1 MRAWKVV
8 GKYPFYSDGEITHTE
23 IAIAST
29 TGSYAT
35 YSEKVVGNQMDKTET
50 ELVELAREAHFKS
63 EYADR
68 AMAES
73 VQKIDDLEQ
82 SIKQN
87 KTLNAELR
95 EQLDFAGTKIDQ
107 LDNKMTAFQR
117 LFVTAVELTDEQKT
131 EIVAQY
137 PDYGVGVTYQ
147 PGQVVAYEGTLY
159 EVVQGHTSQADWKPS
174 ETASLYKLFLNPTI
188 TTDDGE
194 VVDVVNEF
202 VQPAGAHDAYKKGDR
217 VTFGGKVYAS
227 AIDNNVYS
235 PTAYPAGWTL
245 VE

>member
-29 TGSYAT
+29 TGGYAT
-35 YSEKVVGNQMDKTET
+35 YTEKVVGNHMDKTEA

-73 VQKIDDLEQ
+73 VQKIDELEQ

-95 EQLDFAGTKIDQ
+95 EQLDFAGTKIAQIDESLERSNEQ
-107 LDNKMTAFQR
+107 YTRFEEMMKMT
-117 LFVTAVELTDEQKT
+117 TAM
-131 EIVAQY
+131 
-137 PDYGVGVTYQ
+137 
-147 PGQVVAYEGTLY
+147 
-159 EVVQGHTSQADWKPS
+159 
-174 ETASLYKLFLNPTI
+174 
-188 TTDDGE
+188 
-194 VVDVVNEF
+194 VNEL
-202 VQPAGAHDAYKKGDR
+202 V
-217 VTFGGKVYAS
+217 AS
-227 AIDNNVYS
+227 VMGTEED
-235 PTAYPAGWTL
+235 
-245 VE
+245 VEEV

>member
-35 YSEKVVGNQMDKTET
+35 YTEKVIGNQLDKTEA

-95 EQLDFAGTKIDQ
+95 EQLDFAGTKIAQ
-107 LDNKMTAFQR
+107 LDDSLERANEQYAQFEEIMKLTTAM
-117 LFVTAVELTDEQKT
+117 
-131 EIVAQY
+131 
-137 PDYGVGVTYQ
+137 
-147 PGQVVAYEGTLY
+147 
-159 EVVQGHTSQADWKPS
+159 
-174 ETASLYKLFLNPTI
+174 
-188 TTDDGE
+188 
-194 VVDVVNEF
+194 VNELI
-202 VQPAGAHDAYKKGDR
+202 
-217 VTFGGKVYAS
+217 AS
-227 AIDNNVYS
+227 IMETEENAEEV
-235 PTAYPAGWTL
+235 
-245 VE
+245 